1 MRFVGVIRPWISNL
15 LLDETLPN
23 VQNPLHPHESKPVAK
38 KKTTLERMVLCGMVE
53 PGGIEPPSASPLQ
66 AVLHA

>member
-23 VQNPLHPHESKPVAK
+23 VQNPLHQYEPKSIAK

-53 PGGIEPPSASPLQ
+53 GSGPTYKLSL
-66 AVLHA
+66 

>member
-23 VQNPLHPHESKPVAK
+23 VQNSLHPHELKPVGK
-38 KKTTLERMVLCGMVE
+38 KIPTPKGWYVR
-53 PGGIEPPSASPLQ
+53 
-66 AVLHA
+66 

>member
-23 VQNPLHPHESKPVAK
+23 VQNPLHPHEPKPVAK
-38 KKTTLERMVLCGMVE
+38 KKTTLERMVLCGN
-53 PGGIEPPSASPLQ
+53 GGAGGN
-66 AVLHA
+66 

>member
-23 VQNPLHPHESKPVAK
+23 AQNPLHQYEPKSIDQ